1 MKKAIISLTLII
13 ALLATVAGCSCANN
27 PTGGSGA
34 ESSTTAKEHSEVSS
48 AEYVY
53 TGKILKK
60 GEYKVIPATT
70 GEEMQPEKVEIDGRS
85 YYVLTHLF
93 REDGSIV
100 LRDDITIDYIL
111 GIEIDEPYGPTPFN
125 NALYETKVFKN
136 GKELKTGL
144 LDESMVF
151 YITDRRVGVAKKYT
165 IVIEKII

>member
-13 ALLATVAGCSCANN
+13 ALLAATVGCSCANT
-27 PTGGSGA
+27 PAESVA
-34 ESSTTAKEHSEVSS
+34 ESSTTAKEHSEAPS

-70 GEEMQPEKVEIDGRS
+70 GEEMQPEKVEIDGKS

-93 REDGSIV
+93 REDGSIAMSDYV
-100 LRDDITIDYIL
+100 TIDYIL
-111 GIEIDEPYGPTPFN
+111 GKDEEAGLGPTGFN
-125 NALYETKVFKN
+125 NELYETKVFKN